1 MDVRLICK
9 RLLATCDL
17 PKTGRDAVLLTFD
30 DGPHPEGTPAVL
42 DVLRRYDVRGLFFV
56 VGSRVHRAPQLLR
69 RIVDDGHI
77 IGNHSFAHPLDHQFG
92 MFRYYRDVEQCQ
104 TVIERFTG
112 VKPTLFRPPLGHLSP
127 ASILVPRLAG
137 LTTVL
142 WTVDSDDWR
151 LKASH
156 EAALAAER
164 LITRLSRR
172 PLHDIVLLH
181 DEKTY
186 TAELLEIVLPV
197 LASRQVDLVPGIP
210 SRVRAA

>member
-1 MDVRLICK
+1 VDVRNICK
-9 RLLATCDL
+9 KLLATCEL

-30 DGPHPEGTPAVL
+30 DGPHPDGTPAVL
-42 DVLRRYDVRGLFFV
+42 DVLRRYHVRGVFFV

-77 IGNHSFAHPLDHQFG
+77 IGNHSFAHPLDRQFG
-92 MFRYYRDVEQCQ
+92 MLRYYRDVEQCQ
-104 TVIERFTG
+104 TIIERLSG
-112 VKPTLFRPPLGHLSP
+112 VKPTLFRPPLGHLSA
-127 ASILVPRLAG
+127 ASVLVPRFAG

-156 EAALAAER
+156 DAAVAADR
-164 LITRLSRR
+164 LIARLSGR

-197 LASRQVDLVPGIP
+197 LASRQVDLLPGIP
-210 SRVRAA
+210 PRVPAA